1 MYAKEGNEKKKS
13 RHQVGGGE
21 WNGIVNPRIKVGVG

>member
-1 MYAKEGNEKKKS
+1 MYAKEGNEKKKIEAS
-13 RHQVGGGE
+13 SGGE

>member
-1 MYAKEGNEKKKS
+1 MYAKEGNEKKS
-13 RHQVGGGE
+13 RHQVGE

>member
-1 MYAKEGNEKKKS
+1 MYAKKGNEKKKS
-13 RHQVGGGE
+13 RHQVGGE

>member
-1 MYAKEGNEKKKS
+1 MYAKEGNEKKKN
-13 RHQVGGGE
+13 RGIKWGE